1 MLGYRGNQ
9 VCNSKSFSANF
20 REVLVIWVQFTKNVQ
35 RIQELFWLSFLQIV
49 VSLLAQEKI
58 VRYGNKATAS
68 RSKKKHEYAMGLSA
82 EEIKNILV
90 QYDCYYEERLSDL
103 NLW

>member
-1 MLGYRGNQ
+1 MGSVREK
-9 VCNSKSFSANF
+9 CPENS
-20 REVLVIWVQFTKNVQ
+20 RTLLIE
-35 RIQELFWLSFLQIV
+35 
-49 VSLLAQEKI
+49 LLADCRFLTCTRKDCPIWKQSNSLSIE
-58 VRYGNKATAS
+58 
-68 RSKKKHEYAMGLSA
+68 KKHEYAMGLSA

>member
-1 MLGYRGNQ
+1 
-9 VCNSKSFSANF
+9 
-20 REVLVIWVQFTKNVQ
+20 
-35 RIQELFWLSFLQIV
+35 LSFFQIV

-68 RSKKKHEYAMGLSA
+68 QSKKHEYAMGLSA